1 MSSPSPASR
10 IRGGGCSG
18 NPGLPP
24 IEPEP
29 HVLIEEDLSLDR
41 VFTPSEAELATQL
54 DDWSRA
60 GNEEGRQ
67 QLRRVLTQG
76 YRSLG
81 SLALAL
87 EALPSLRDTSRL
99 GEHERSMQT
108 LRDVLTRGGPHGLEW
123 SLPSKAVVSRAF
135 GITKVNFWTSTQYA
149 LHAAGGVQPSERVE
163 ALIQG
168 IEEAIEE
175 AVYTRLAEELYGSFS
190 TSSSTSP
197 EIKDAAVENVI
208 DLWEGRVRFATYR
221 FCPILRSAWAAR
233 LRAPRVF
240 GTMLGTSELVQLLFR
255 DCDQR
260 FVDVF
265 SSEEAGPGRIQAF
278 EEFLFDLPFENL
290 ERVRARME
298 EQGLACIGPEQVAKL
313 LGYSELRPLMPG
325 AKALYTSFRQRRVK
339 AQYRASMAGPRSP
352 SRTAE
357 SYVLEALLRAEIAD
371 S

>member
-1 MSSPSPASR
+1 MST
-10 IRGGGCSG
+10 
-18 NPGLPP
+18 L
-24 IEPEP
+24 EPEP
-29 HVLIEEDLSLDR
+29 HVHIEEDLSLER
-41 VFTPSEAELATQL
+41 VFTPREADLARRL

-60 GNEEGRQ
+60 SDDDARS
-67 QLRRVLTQG
+67 QLRSVLAQG

-81 SLALAL
+81 SLALSL

-149 LHAAGGVQPSERVE
+149 VHAAGGPEPDETVKS
-163 ALIQG
+163 LIQG

-190 TSSSTSP
+190 TSASTDP
-197 EIKDAAVENVI
+197 EIKDAAVEHVI

-233 LRAPRVF
+233 LRAPRIF

-265 SSEEAGPGRIQAF
+265 SSEEAGPGRVQAF

-298 EQGLACIGPEQVAKL
+298 EQGLSCIGPEEVARL
-313 LGYSELRPLMPG
+313 LGFNELRPLMPG

-339 AQYRASMAGPRSP
+339 AQYRSSMGAPGPK
-352 SRTAE
+352 RTAE

-371 S
+371 RH